1 MSNTSEVLQTIRQD
15 IKNWKPNVAEVELL
29 AESLSGTS
37 NTTTKELVVED
48 LDNLQAII
56 QKVNV
61 ELKIFNHYSA

>member
-1 MSNTSEVLQTIRQD
+1 MSNTSEVLQTIRQN

-56 QKVNV
+56 QNVNID
-61 ELKIFNHYSA
+61 LKILNRYSE